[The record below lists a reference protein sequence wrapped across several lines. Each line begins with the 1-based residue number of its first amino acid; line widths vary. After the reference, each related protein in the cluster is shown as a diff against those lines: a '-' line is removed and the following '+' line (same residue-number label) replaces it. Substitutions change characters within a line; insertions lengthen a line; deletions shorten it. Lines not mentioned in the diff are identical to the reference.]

1 MFIDIKSF
9 KVLPIFLL
17 NKEVWKKKKK
27 KKREFFSHLIV
38 MKNHFKAIKVKILSS
53 FLLLQISKFIF
64 GFIAKRIETLVWI
77 EQQTCRCLH
86 SGVALVTSP
95 FFIHVNTFF
104 SIFVI
109 ERKCKP
115 TKRCAKVNC
124 YHSDECNRSGEE
136 KFTSLLI
143 ICWTIIIVNN

>member
-1 MFIDIKSF
+1 MFINIKSF
-9 KVLPIFLL
+9 EDLPIFLL
-17 NKEVWKKKKK
+17 NKEVSCIWKKKN
-27 KKREFFSHLIV
+27 EFFSHLIV

-53 FLLLQISKFIF
+53 FLFLQISKFIF
-64 GFIAKRIETLVWI
+64 GLIAKRIETLVWI
-77 EQQTCRCLH
+77 KQQTCRCLH

-95 FFIHVNTFF
+95 FFIHVDTFF

-124 YHSDECNRSGEE
+124 YHSDECNRRGKE

-143 ICWTIIIVNN
+143 VCWTIIIFNN